1 MFKNMKILFLILFL
15 SLNSIV
21 VYGLN
26 VDSLKNVANS
36 SLNTSDKVGALIKLS
51 SYFLRIDTIQS
62 LNFATKAYD
71 LAEKNNDIEGILLS
85 SDRLARY
92 YAEQGSY
99 SKAKSLL
106 INVIEKYDEQEYPA
120 QFAAIYVSLAN
131 IHDILSEFELALDYY
146 LKAEKLFGFLDD
158 TRGSGLAQ
166 MGIANVFSTT
176 NFYAEAISYYQK
188 SFKNLIEHQP
198 KSASWSLNNMAL
210 TMMEIDQ
217 HDSALYYFEKSL
229 KMKLE
234 LGDLYGAS
242 YTYSDMGTLFEKLN
256 QNEKALK
263 SYELALEMK
272 LSLEGINPETI
283 GSAYNKIG
291 KQNILIGQYTK
302 AIENLEKGL
311 DYSKKSGSLQYI
323 AEAYK
328 NISEAYSKSGDDS
341 NAFKYLQYYS
351 ETKDSLTESK
361 YSNSL
366 SELKVQYETEQKDK
380 DIELLNNS
388 KILNEQTIKLQDLEF
403 QESKRKNDLITVLL
417 VGAIVVI
424 VLAFGLGLVLYK
436 SNINRKKANILL
448 EQTNNEISFQRDV
461 IEEKHR
467 EITDSINYAERIQ
480 RSFLASKELL
490 DQNLTEYFVIFKP
503 KDVVSGDFYWAGK
516 LNNGS
521 FGVCCAD
528 STGHGVPGAIM
539 SILNISSIEK
549 AIETESSPS
558 KILDKTREIIID
570 RLKKDGSP
578 EGGKDG
584 MDCSFISITPNQLEL
599 SFSGANNSIFIIRDN
614 ELMEFQRDRMPVGK
628 HENDTVSFS
637 EITHKLKKGDII
649 YALTDGMPDQF
660 GGDRNKKFMM
670 KKVKNLFKEVAN
682 KSMKEQKE
690 IIEKVF
696 ESWKGDNEQLDD
708 VCIMGIKI

>member
-1 MFKNMKILFLILFL
+1 MKILFLILFL